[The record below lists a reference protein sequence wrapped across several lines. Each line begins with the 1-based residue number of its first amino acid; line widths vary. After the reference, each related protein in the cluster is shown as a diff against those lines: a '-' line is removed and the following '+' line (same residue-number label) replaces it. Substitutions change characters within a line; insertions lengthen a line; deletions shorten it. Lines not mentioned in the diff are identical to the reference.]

1 MKLTPLTADLIEA
14 MLALFGYDQGN
25 LDPRI
30 PSAIAE
36 AGATHLAVTLE
47 SRERLA
53 TVLMI

>member
-1 MKLTPLTADLIEA
+1 

-36 AGATHLAVTLE
+36 ASATHLVVTLK

-53 TVLMI
+53 AVLMIWMLDAT